1 MQATLEATSVVEA
14 HSIIEKFSET
24 KSTTVVRKIPKME
37 VGQAARQGDIYIR
50 AIAKI
55 PKGYLSRAVE
65 LESHYQLVDG
75 HTQGSKHII
84 VDTSALKAYLPEN
97 VTNELLWPVIE
108 AKDCFTITH
117 PEHAHFEMQPGLYQV
132 TFQENWEEKERR
144 VRD

>member
-1 MQATLEATSVVEA
+1 MQTTLEATSVVEA

-24 KSTTVVRKIPKME
+24 KATTVVRKIPQMK

-50 AIAKI
+50 AISEI
-55 PKGYLSRAVE
+55 PKGYKKKKVGSQ
-65 LESHYQLVDG
+65 YQLVDG
-75 HTQGSKHII
+75 STQGSRHI
-84 VDTSALKAYLPEN
+84 VEDTSNITAYEPEN
-97 VTNELLWPVIE
+97 KTNELFGPVIE

-132 TFQENWEEKERR
+132 TFQENWAEKERR